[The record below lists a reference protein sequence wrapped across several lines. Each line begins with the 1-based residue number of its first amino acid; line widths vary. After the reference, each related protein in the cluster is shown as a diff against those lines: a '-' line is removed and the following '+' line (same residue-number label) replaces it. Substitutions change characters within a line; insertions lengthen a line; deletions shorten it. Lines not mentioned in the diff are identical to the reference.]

1 MASEKIVTTKN
12 VCRTYQMGSS
22 TIRALDDISIDISR
36 GEFVALVGAS
46 GSGKSTLLNLIG
58 GLDTPSSGQ
67 IVVCG
72 RDLATLT
79 ERERAT
85 HRKFSVGMIFQ
96 SFNLI
101 PSMTAAENVALA
113 LAFGG
118 VTGSARKKR
127 THETFEQLNMADR
140 LSHKPGELSGGEQ
153 QRTAIA
159 RALVNEPELLLAD
172 EPTGNLDG
180 KTSLEIME
188 LLSKIN
194 ENGKTILMVTHN
206 EKLASHYAH
215 RTVRLSYG
223 KLVDEN
229 RGDDAV

>member
-1 MASEKIVTTKN
+1 MTSEKIVTTKN
-12 VCRTYQMGSS
+12 VCRIYKMGSS
-22 TIRALDDISIDISR
+22 IIRALDNVSIDISR

-58 GLDTPSSGQ
+58 GLDTPSNGQ

-79 ERERAT
+79 ERELAA

-127 THETFEQLNMADR
+127 THETFEQLNMAER
-140 LSHKPGELSGGEQ
+140 LFHKPGELSGGEQ

-180 KTSLEIME
+180 KTSMEIMA

-194 ENGKTILMVTHN
+194 
-206 EKLASHYAH
+206 
-215 RTVRLSYG
+215 
-223 KLVDEN
+223 
-229 RGDDAV
+229 